1 MNGRKGSDPMSRIVS
16 WGLTPCLLLF
26 AAVHAQTPGEGGPA
40 AAIAPGASVSSGL
53 ATTLRVG
60 HPTTGCMNA
69 EKRFNALGMP
79 ARVGE
84 VTSTDGKTWTVPIPV
99 EDGPLAVD
107 YYNDCNG
114 PGEDPA
120 YASKLKTVVID
131 EDGVEITAFIH
142 ADNYFELSVNGTF
155 VGRDAIG
162 MVPFN
167 TSVVRFKAR
176 YPMTYA
182 IKAVDWETHP
192 GLGLEYANYNV
203 GDAGFIAWFSDGNR
217 TGPDW
222 RIETFYV
229 APLDDPSC
237 VRVTP
242 GGRDSTFCSQ
252 ATRPLCAQ
260 KDPTLC
266 KALHFPIPADWKSP
280 RFNDSRWALATTWPP
295 AVVTDD
301 VSYTRVTTIFNDAE
315 FIWTKN
321 LKLDNLVLARYTVR
335 GPRRR

>member
-1 MNGRKGSDPMSRIVS
+1 MSRVVS
-16 WGLTPCLLLF
+16 WGLTPCLL
-26 AAVHAQTPGEGGPA
+26 AALALAIHAQTPGEGGPA
-40 AAIAPGASVSSGL
+40 AAIAPGASVSRGV
-53 ATTLRVG
+53 TPDPRVG
-60 HPTTGCMNA
+60 HPTTGCENK

-84 VTSTDGKTWTVPIPV
+84 VTSSDGKTWTVPLTV
-99 EDGPLAVD
+99 EEGPFAVD

-114 PGEDPA
+114 PGEDLD

-131 EDGVEITAFIH
+131 PDGVEITAFIH

-155 VGRDAIG
+155 VGRDSIG

-167 TSVVRFKAR
+167 TAVVRFRAR

-182 IKAVDWETHP
+182 IKAVDWETHQ
-192 GLGLEYANYNV
+192 GVGLEYANFNV

-217 TGPDW
+217 TSADW
-222 RIETFYV
+222 RIETFYI

-242 GGRDSTFCSQ
+242 QGRDSTFCSQ
-252 ATRPLCAQ
+252 ATRPNCALKEPLKLCQ
-260 KDPTLC
+260 
-266 KALHFPIPADWKSP
+266 ALHFPVPADWKSP
-280 RFNDSRWALATTWPP
+280 RFNDSRWAMATTWPP

-301 VSYTRVTTIFNDAE
+301 VSYTRVTKIFGDAE

-321 LKLDNLVLARYTVR
+321 LKLDNLVLARYAAK
-335 GPRRR
+335 GPRTR